1 MPVVDEFIFDFK
13 LLWDKQP
20 VYAEFRKKWNVDAH
34 LAVLN
39 NKLTLAALYYG
50 DNAPAANHSKVYIID
65 VDCFYVGSDNMYPSA
80 DKEGL
85 QEFGYLIEDKKET
98 QKFIKEY
105 WDKLWTYSGKPEHV
119 LK

>member
-1 MPVVDEFIFDFK
+1 MERGCPSRSTQQQIDVSCPV
-13 LLWDKQP
+13 LWRQCP
-20 VYAEFRKKWNVDAH
+20 SGEPFQSV
-34 LAVLN
+34 
-39 NKLTLAALYYG
+39 
-50 DNAPAANHSKVYIID
+50 IID
-65 VDCFYVGSDNMYPSA
+65 EDCFYVGSDNMYPSA